1 MSGLVLSCP
10 ETTVGRPNGAEDF
23 SHEPPTVSLAGSYYF
38 FSGPKRSYGV
48 VHKEISSTTKLDFD
62 HTHGDRN
69 SEYIILGPSLRFFR
83 CSRNW
88 KGYVAAQNNSDFED
102 YEDVTD
108 LFTENDVERPPF
120 LYLGPNKT
128 FYTRVA
134 DGTEKWKLSNEIT
147 CNGLQVTSNAVRSA
161 VESLWLGVEGA
172 WVAQYRDTRF
182 RFDLKG
188 QYKSLEK
195 VMRKKKDEEVSI
207 NALALN
213 VTDGRSYACVFNDG
227 TVVYEAG
234 RARFDGKEFEY
245 WCEQNFR
252 FTQRLTY
259 A

>member
-1 MSGLVLSCP
+1 LTTHTGTETPSTSSSVLTFASFDAVV
-10 ETTVGRPNGAEDF
+10 TGKATSLLRVISLPN
-23 SHEPPTVSLAGSYYF
+23 L
-38 FSGPKRSYGV
+38 
-48 VHKEISSTTKLDFD
+48 FD
-62 HTHGDRN
+62 HCTNDK
-69 SEYIILGPSLRFFR
+69 L
-83 CSRNW
+83 
-88 KGYVAAQNNSDFED
+88 KGNSDFEN

-108 LFTENDVERPPF
+108 LFTEHDVERPPF

-161 VESLWLGVEGA
+161 AESLWLGVEGA

-188 QYKSLEK
+188 QYKGLEK
-195 VMRKKKDEEVSI
+195 VMRKKQDEEVSI

-252 FTQRLTY
+252 FTQRLTF